1 MGKTAISIITDSTK
15 LEILPSW
22 NIYNLHS
29 QVQSLGQRCWTSW
42 LWCAFCR
49 MVVWFVVEVW
59 VGENTEKVKVD
70 FFTPF
75 YVKSDSIF
83 SGPESDHLEC
93 LSLTNSLTPWHL
105 VNLMAL
111 KLLMLRIMLATAFWL
126 AFWLGSWRLVIKLNF
141 CSDFEHKGWSR
152 FRSWSLGK
160 ISKMEFVQ
168 HFAAGIL

>member
-1 MGKTAISIITDSTK
+1 MGKAAISIITGSTK

-75 YVKSDSIF
+75 YVKSGSIF
-83 SGPESDHLEC
+83 IGPEIDHWEC
-93 LSLTNSLTPWHL
+93 LSLTHWLTQRLTHWLLFSELDWRDPGMWRWQFKTCWGCYCCSCWWCETCWQQFH
-105 VNLMAL
+105 ADL
-111 KLLMLRIMLATAFWL
+111 KGEFW
-126 AFWLGSWRLVIKLNF
+126 S
-141 CSDFEHKGWSR
+141 
-152 FRSWSLGK
+152 
-160 ISKMEFVQ
+160 
-168 HFAAGIL
+168 